1 MSTIFRQD
9 YAAEMDLTESSS
21 YLEVIVLQ
29 DGYQEL
35 WSKLTEFLGKD
46 LRVQQQKLL
55 IIQRKMMAKD
65 LDQILKKR
73 VDIISTMHTLWMQP
87 NQIPNVIFVMKMKT
101 I

>member
-1 MSTIFRQD
+1 
-9 YAAEMDLTESSS
+9 
-21 YLEVIVLQ
+21 
-29 DGYQEL
+29 
-35 WSKLTEFLGKD
+35 
-46 LRVQQQKLL
+46 
-55 IIQRKMMAKD
+55 MMAKD